1 MIDYGR
7 WTSIS
12 LGSASRNDDMPN
24 PNSSRGQWPRRA
36 AVVLLLL
43 TIPSSN
49 SVAVIFGDNQ
59 VYTDGVA
66 LSGEEVKTRIT
77 NNHLQGGFRARQLRM
92 AFFSDGVVRGQLGLR
107 GSDDGS
113 WVIEGDLYC
122 HHWVVYFNGEKRCY
136 RWYENGDTYVLKNMD
151 AFRTYDIMGKLKPGI
166 PKGY

>member
-1 MIDYGR
+1 
-7 WTSIS
+7 
-12 LGSASRNDDMPN
+12 MPN
-24 PNSSRGQWPRRA
+24 PSSSRGQWPWLA

-43 TIPSSN
+43 TIPVSN
-49 SVAVIFGDNQ
+49 SVAFIFGDKQ

-66 LSGEEVKTRIT
+66 LSGDEIKARIT

-92 AFFSDGVVRGQLGLR
+92 AFFSDGVIRGQLGLR
-107 GSDDGS
+107 GSDDGT

-122 HHWVVYFNGEKRCY
+122 HQWVVYFNGEKRCY
-136 RWYENGDTYVLKNMD
+136 RWYENGDTYVLQNMD